1 MICRTVSPMDLMVIS
16 IYISMLMNNGFD
28 LKAVSEHLGYCGIGV
43 TVDIH
48 AEVLKGMNLKAAK
61 QIELRLK

>member
-1 MICRTVSPMDLMVIS
+1 MDLMVIS
-16 IYISMLMNNGFD
+16 IDISMLMNNGFD
-28 LKAVSEHLGYCGIGV
+28 LKAVSENLGYCGIGV

-61 QIELRLK
+61 QIKLRLK

>member
-1 MICRTVSPMDLMVIS
+1 MVIS
-16 IYISMLMNNGFD
+16 IDISMLMNNGFD
-28 LKAVSEHLGYCGIGV
+28 LKAVSENLGYCGIGV

-61 QIELRLK
+61 QIKLRLK

>member
-1 MICRTVSPMDLMVIS
+1 
-16 IYISMLMNNGFD
+16 MLMNSGFD

-61 QIELRLK
+61 QVELRLK